1 MLFSFCNSNIY
12 PDRVFLFQ
20 PVFKLDAHMTNR
32 NILEQL
38 VPLLTRIAEAL
49 ERIAPNYQFPDNLND
64 APGYIWEAQLSQLQQ
79 IEEIEL
85 LPLSC
90 LKGIEQ
96 QKHQLLENS
105 RAFAKGLRANN
116 ALLWG
121 ARGTGKSSLLKAVHG
136 QLLLEGLDCA
146 IVEVQREDIQDL
158 PYIMRELKKSK
169 RRFILFCD
177 DLAFE
182 ESDSS
187 YKSLKAILEGGLSG
201 RPDNIVFYA
210 TSNRRHLMPRQMIDN
225 ERGSAINPSE
235 AIEEKISLSDRF
247 GLWIGFHSIDQDTYL
262 SIIENY
268 VAFYELP
275 VQLEQVKS
283 EALTWCIGRGHRSGR
298 TAYQFILYLAGTM
311 GIKLKPN
318 IN

>member
-1 MLFSFCNSNIY
+1 
-12 PDRVFLFQ
+12 
-20 PVFKLDAHMTNR
+20 MTGKNE
-32 NILEQL
+32 LEQL
-38 VPLLTRIAEAL
+38 APLLARMADAL
-49 ERIAPNYQFPDNLND
+49 ERIAPSYQFPDNLED
-64 APGYIWEAQLSQLQQ
+64 SQGYIWEAQLRKLNK
-79 IEEIEL
+79 IEEIER

-90 LKGIEQ
+90 LGGIEQ
-96 QKHQLLENS
+96 QKQQLLENS
-105 RAFAKGLRANN
+105 RAFARGLRANN

-136 QLLLEGLDCA
+136 QLLSEGLDCA

-158 PYIMRELKKSK
+158 PYILQVLKQRN

-182 ESDSS
+182 EADSS
-187 YKSLKAILEGGLSG
+187 YKSLKAVLEGGLSG

-247 GLWIGFHSIDQDTYL
+247 GLWIGFHSVDQETYL
-262 SIIENY
+262 AMIETY
-268 VAFYELP
+268 VAFYKLP
-275 VQLEQVKS
+275 VELEQVKS

-298 TAYQFILYLAGTM
+298 TAYQFIIHLASRLGVT
-311 GIKLKPN
+311 LKPN
-318 IN
+318 TNK

>member
-1 MLFSFCNSNIY
+1 
-12 PDRVFLFQ
+12 
-20 PVFKLDAHMTNR
+20 MTDK
-32 NILEQL
+32 IKIEQIT
-38 VPLLTRIAEAL
+38 PLLMRMADAL
-49 ERIAPNYQFPDNLND
+49 ERLAPAYHFPENLD
-64 APGYIWEAQLSQLQQ
+64 QAEGFIWEAQLRKLQK
-79 IEEIEL
+79 IEVIER

-90 LKGIEQ
+90 LQGIEH
-96 QKHQLLENS
+96 QKQQLLENS

-136 QLLLEGLDCA
+136 QLITEGLDCA
-146 IVEVQREDIQDL
+146 IVEIQREDIQDL
-158 PYIMRELKKSK
+158 PFIMQALKQSD

-182 ESDSS
+182 EADAN
-187 YKSLKAILEGGLSG
+187 YKSLKAVLEGGLSG

-247 GLWIGFHSIDQDTYL
+247 GLWIGFHSIDQETYL
-262 SIIENY
+262 AMIENY
-268 VAFYELP
+268 VNFFGLS
-275 VQLEQVKS
+275 VDMEQVKS
-283 EALTWCIGRGHRSGR
+283 ESLTWCIGRGHRSGR
-298 TAYQFILYLAGTM
+298 TAYQFITNLAGELGVILT
-311 GIKLKPN
+311 PN
-318 IN
+318 S

>member
-1 MLFSFCNSNIY
+1 VC
-12 PDRVFLFQ
+12 LFQ
-20 PVFKLDAHMTNR
+20 PVFKLDTYMTEKNE
-32 NILEQL
+32 LEL
-38 VPLLTRIAEAL
+38 LAPMLTRMAEAL
-49 ERIAPNYQFPDNLND
+49 ERIAPSYQFPDNLED
-64 APGYIWEAQLSQLQQ
+64 AQGYIWEAQLRKLQK
-79 IEEIEL
+79 IEEIER

-90 LKGIEQ
+90 LEGIEQ

-136 QLLLEGLDCA
+136 TLLSEGLDCA

-158 PYIMRELKKSK
+158 PYIMQVLKQSN

-182 ESDSS
+182 EADSS
-187 YKSLKAILEGGLSG
+187 YKSLKAVLEGGLSG

-247 GLWIGFHSIDQDTYL
+247 GLWIGFHSVDQETYL
-262 SIIENY
+262 TMIETY
-268 VAFYELP
+268 VAFYKLP
-275 VQLEQVKS
+275 VELEQVKS

-298 TAYQFILYLAGTM
+298 TAYQFIIHLAGKL
-311 GIKLKPN
+311 GITLKPN
-318 IN
+318 ND

>member
-1 MLFSFCNSNIY
+1 MC
-12 PDRVFLFQ
+12 LFQ
-20 PVFKLDAHMTNR
+20 PVFKLDTYMTEKNE
-32 NILEQL
+32 LEL
-38 VPLLTRIAEAL
+38 LAPMLTRMAEAL
-49 ERIAPNYQFPDNLND
+49 ERIAPSYQFPDNLED
-64 APGYIWEAQLSQLQQ
+64 AQGYIWEAQLRKLQK
-79 IEEIEL
+79 IEEIER

-90 LKGIEQ
+90 LEGIEQ
-96 QKHQLLENS
+96 QKQQLLENS

-136 QLLLEGLDCA
+136 ALLSEGLDCA

-158 PYIMRELKKSK
+158 PYIMQVLKQSN

-182 ESDSS
+182 EADSS
-187 YKSLKAILEGGLSG
+187 YKSLKAVLEGGLSG

-210 TSNRRHLMPRQMIDN
+210 TSNRRHLMPRHMIDN

-247 GLWIGFHSIDQDTYL
+247 GLWIGFHSVDQETYL
-262 SIIENY
+262 TMIETY
-268 VAFYELP
+268 VAFYKLP
-275 VQLEQVKS
+275 VELEQVKS

-298 TAYQFILYLAGTM
+298 TAYQFIIHLAGKL
-311 GIKLKPN
+311 GITLKPN
-318 IN
+318 ND

>member
-1 MLFSFCNSNIY
+1 MC
-12 PDRVFLFQ
+12 LFQ
-20 PVFKLDAHMTNR
+20 PVFKLDTYMTEKNE
-32 NILEQL
+32 LEL
-38 VPLLTRIAEAL
+38 LAPMLTRMAEAL
-49 ERIAPNYQFPDNLND
+49 ERIAPSYQFPDNLED
-64 APGYIWEAQLSQLQQ
+64 AQGYIWEAQLRKLQK
-79 IEEIEL
+79 IEEIER

-90 LKGIEQ
+90 LEGIEQ
-96 QKHQLLENS
+96 QKQQLLENS

-136 QLLLEGLDCA
+136 ALLSEGLDCA

-158 PYIMRELKKSK
+158 PYIMQVLKQSN

-182 ESDSS
+182 EADSS
-187 YKSLKAILEGGLSG
+187 YKSLKAVLEGGLSG
-201 RPDNIVFYA
+201 RPDNIIFYA

-247 GLWIGFHSIDQDTYL
+247 GLWIGFHSVDQETYL
-262 SIIENY
+262 TMIETY
-268 VAFYELP
+268 VAFYKLP
-275 VQLEQVKS
+275 VELEQVKS

-298 TAYQFILYLAGTM
+298 TAYQFIIHLAGKL
-311 GIKLKPN
+311 GITLKPN
-318 IN
+318 TD

>member
-1 MLFSFCNSNIY
+1 MC
-12 PDRVFLFQ
+12 LFQ
-20 PVFKLDAHMTNR
+20 PVFKLDTYMTEKNE
-32 NILEQL
+32 LEL
-38 VPLLTRIAEAL
+38 LAPMLTRMAEAL
-49 ERIAPNYQFPDNLND
+49 ERIAPSYQFPDNLED
-64 APGYIWEAQLSQLQQ
+64 AQGYIWEAQLRKLQK
-79 IEEIEL
+79 IDEIER

-90 LKGIEQ
+90 LEGIEQ
-96 QKHQLLENS
+96 QKQQLLENS

-136 QLLLEGLDCA
+136 ALLSEGLDCA

-158 PYIMRELKKSK
+158 PYIMQVLKQSN

-182 ESDSS
+182 EADSS
-187 YKSLKAILEGGLSG
+187 YKSLKAVLEGGLSG

-210 TSNRRHLMPRQMIDN
+210 TSNRRHLMPRHMIDN

-247 GLWIGFHSIDQDTYL
+247 GLWIGFHSVDQETYL
-262 SIIENY
+262 TMIETY
-268 VAFYELP
+268 VAFYKLP
-275 VQLEQVKS
+275 VELEQVKS

-298 TAYQFILYLAGTM
+298 TAYQFIIHLAGKL
-311 GIKLKPN
+311 GITLKPN
-318 IN
+318 AD

>member
-1 MLFSFCNSNIY
+1 MC
-12 PDRVFLFQ
+12 LFQ
-20 PVFKLDAHMTNR
+20 PVFKLDTYMTEKNE
-32 NILEQL
+32 LEL
-38 VPLLTRIAEAL
+38 LAPMLTRMAEAL
-49 ERIAPNYQFPDNLND
+49 ERIAPSYQFPDNLED
-64 APGYIWEAQLSQLQQ
+64 AQGYIWEAQLRKLQK
-79 IEEIEL
+79 IEEIER

-90 LKGIEQ
+90 LEGIEQ
-96 QKHQLLENS
+96 QKQQLLENS

-136 QLLLEGLDCA
+136 ALLSEGLDCA

-158 PYIMRELKKSK
+158 PYIMQVLKQSN

-182 ESDSS
+182 EADSS
-187 YKSLKAILEGGLSG
+187 YKSLKAVLEGGLSG

-247 GLWIGFHSIDQDTYL
+247 GLWIGFHSVDQETYL
-262 SIIENY
+262 TMIETY
-268 VAFYELP
+268 VAFYKLP
-275 VQLEQVKS
+275 VELEQVKS

-298 TAYQFILYLAGTM
+298 TAYQFIIHLAGKL
-311 GIKLKPN
+311 GITLKPN
-318 IN
+318 TD

>member
-1 MLFSFCNSNIY
+1 MC
-12 PDRVFLFQ
+12 LFQ
-20 PVFKLDAHMTNR
+20 PVFKLDTYMTEKNE
-32 NILEQL
+32 LELL
-38 VPLLTRIAEAL
+38 VPMLTRMAEAL
-49 ERIAPNYQFPDNLND
+49 ERIAPSYQFPDNLED
-64 APGYIWEAQLSQLQQ
+64 AQGYIWEAQLRKLQK
-79 IEEIEL
+79 IEEIER

-90 LKGIEQ
+90 LEGIEE
-96 QKHQLLENS
+96 QKQQLLENS

-136 QLLLEGLDCA
+136 ALLSEGLDCA

-158 PYIMRELKKSK
+158 PYIMQVLKQSN

-182 ESDSS
+182 EADSS
-187 YKSLKAILEGGLSG
+187 YKSLKAVLEGGLSG

-247 GLWIGFHSIDQDTYL
+247 GLWIGFHSVDQETYL
-262 SIIENY
+262 TMIETY
-268 VAFYELP
+268 VAFYKLP
-275 VQLEQVKS
+275 VELEQVKS

-298 TAYQFILYLAGTM
+298 TAYQFIIHLAGKL
-311 GIKLKPN
+311 GITLKPN
-318 IN
+318 ND

>member
-1 MLFSFCNSNIY
+1 
-12 PDRVFLFQ
+12 
-20 PVFKLDAHMTNR
+20 MTEKNE
-32 NILEQL
+32 LEL
-38 VPLLTRIAEAL
+38 LAPMLTRMAEAL
-49 ERIAPNYQFPDNLND
+49 ERIAPSYQFPDNLED
-64 APGYIWEAQLSQLQQ
+64 AQGYIWEAQLRKLQK
-79 IEEIEL
+79 IEEIER

-90 LKGIEQ
+90 LEGIEQ
-96 QKHQLLENS
+96 QKQQLLENS

-136 QLLLEGLDCA
+136 ALLSEGLDCA

-158 PYIMRELKKSK
+158 PYIMQVLKQSN

-182 ESDSS
+182 EADSS
-187 YKSLKAILEGGLSG
+187 YKSLKAVLEGGLSG

-247 GLWIGFHSIDQDTYL
+247 GLWIGFHSVDQETYL
-262 SIIENY
+262 TMIETY
-268 VAFYELP
+268 MAFYKLP
-275 VQLEQVKS
+275 VELEQVKS

-298 TAYQFILYLAGTM
+298 TAYQFIIHLAGKL
-311 GIKLKPN
+311 GITLKPN
-318 IN
+318 TD

>member
-1 MLFSFCNSNIY
+1 MC
-12 PDRVFLFQ
+12 LFQ
-20 PVFKLDAHMTNR
+20 PVFKLDTYMTEKNE
-32 NILEQL
+32 LE
-38 VPLLTRIAEAL
+38 LLAPMLARMAEAL
-49 ERIAPNYQFPDNLND
+49 ERIAPSYQFPDNLED
-64 APGYIWEAQLSQLQQ
+64 AQGYIWEAQLRKLQK
-79 IEEIEL
+79 IEEIER

-90 LKGIEQ
+90 LEGIEQ
-96 QKHQLLENS
+96 QKQQLLENS

-136 QLLLEGLDCA
+136 ALLSEGLDCA

-158 PYIMRELKKSK
+158 PYIMQVLKQSN

-182 ESDSS
+182 EADSS
-187 YKSLKAILEGGLSG
+187 YKSLKAVLEGGLSG

-247 GLWIGFHSIDQDTYL
+247 GLWIGFHSVDQETYL
-262 SIIENY
+262 TMIETY
-268 VAFYELP
+268 VAFYKLP
-275 VQLEQVKS
+275 VELEQVKS

-298 TAYQFILYLAGTM
+298 TAYQFIIHLAGRL
-311 GIKLKPN
+311 GITLKPN
-318 IN
+318 ND

>member
-1 MLFSFCNSNIY
+1 
-12 PDRVFLFQ
+12 
-20 PVFKLDAHMTNR
+20 MTEKNE
-32 NILEQL
+32 LEL
-38 VPLLTRIAEAL
+38 LAPMLTRMAEAL
-49 ERIAPNYQFPDNLND
+49 ERIAPSYQFPDNLED
-64 APGYIWEAQLSQLQQ
+64 AQGYIWEAQLRKLQK
-79 IEEIEL
+79 IDEIER

-90 LKGIEQ
+90 LEGIEE
-96 QKHQLLENS
+96 QKQQLLENS

-136 QLLLEGLDCA
+136 ALLSEGLDCA

-158 PYIMRELKKSK
+158 PYIMQVLKQSN

-182 ESDSS
+182 EADSS
-187 YKSLKAILEGGLSG
+187 YKSLKAVLEGGLSG

-210 TSNRRHLMPRQMIDN
+210 TSNRRHLMPRHMIDN

-247 GLWIGFHSIDQDTYL
+247 GLWIGFHSVDQETYL
-262 SIIENY
+262 TMIETY
-268 VAFYELP
+268 VAFYKLP
-275 VQLEQVKS
+275 VELEQVKS

-298 TAYQFILYLAGTM
+298 TAYQFIIHLAGKL
-311 GIKLKPN
+311 GITLKPN
-318 IN
+318 AD

>member
-1 MLFSFCNSNIY
+1 MC
-12 PDRVFLFQ
+12 LFQ
-20 PVFKLDAHMTNR
+20 PVFKLDTYMTEKNE
-32 NILEQL
+32 LEL
-38 VPLLTRIAEAL
+38 LAPMLTRMAEAL
-49 ERIAPNYQFPDNLND
+49 ERIAPSYQFPDNLED
-64 APGYIWEAQLSQLQQ
+64 AQGYIWEAQLRKLQK
-79 IEEIEL
+79 IEEIER

-90 LKGIEQ
+90 LEGIEQ
-96 QKHQLLENS
+96 QKQQLLENS

-136 QLLLEGLDCA
+136 ALLSEGLDCA

-158 PYIMRELKKSK
+158 PYIMQVLKQSN

-182 ESDSS
+182 EADSS
-187 YKSLKAILEGGLSG
+187 YKSLKAVLEGGLSG

-247 GLWIGFHSIDQDTYL
+247 GLWIGFHSVDQETYL
-262 SIIENY
+262 TMIETY
-268 VAFYELP
+268 MAFYKLP
-275 VQLEQVKS
+275 VELEQVKS

-298 TAYQFILYLAGTM
+298 TAYQFIIHLAGRL
-311 GIKLKPN
+311 GITLKPN
-318 IN
+318 ND

>member
-1 MLFSFCNSNIY
+1 MC
-12 PDRVFLFQ
+12 LFQ
-20 PVFKLDAHMTNR
+20 PVLKLDTYMTEKNE
-32 NILEQL
+32 LEL
-38 VPLLTRIAEAL
+38 LAPMLTRMAEAL
-49 ERIAPNYQFPDNLND
+49 ERIAPSYQFPDNLED
-64 APGYIWEAQLSQLQQ
+64 AQGYIWEAQLRKLQK
-79 IEEIEL
+79 IEEIER

-90 LKGIEQ
+90 LEGIEQ
-96 QKHQLLENS
+96 QKQQLLENS

-136 QLLLEGLDCA
+136 ALLSEGLDCA

-158 PYIMRELKKSK
+158 PYIMQVLKQSN

-182 ESDSS
+182 EADSS
-187 YKSLKAILEGGLSG
+187 YKSLKAVLEGGLSG

-247 GLWIGFHSIDQDTYL
+247 GLWIGFHSVDQQTYL
-262 SIIENY
+262 TMIETY
-268 VAFYELP
+268 VAFYKLP
-275 VQLEQVKS
+275 VELEQVKS

-298 TAYQFILYLAGTM
+298 TAYQFIIHLAGKL
-311 GIKLKPN
+311 GITLKPN
-318 IN
+318 ND

>member
-1 MLFSFCNSNIY
+1 MC
-12 PDRVFLFQ
+12 LFQ
-20 PVFKLDAHMTNR
+20 PVFKLDTYMTEKNE
-32 NILEQL
+32 LEL
-38 VPLLTRIAEAL
+38 LAPMLTRMAEAL
-49 ERIAPNYQFPDNLND
+49 ERIAPSYQFPDNLED
-64 APGYIWEAQLSQLQQ
+64 AQGYIWEAQLRKLQK
-79 IEEIEL
+79 IEEIER

-90 LKGIEQ
+90 LEGIEQ
-96 QKHQLLENS
+96 QKQQLLENS

-136 QLLLEGLDCA
+136 ALLSEGLDCA

-158 PYIMRELKKSK
+158 PYIMQVLKQSN

-182 ESDSS
+182 EADSS
-187 YKSLKAILEGGLSG
+187 YKSLKAVLEGGLSG

-247 GLWIGFHSIDQDTYL
+247 GLWIGFHSVDQETYL
-262 SIIENY
+262 TMIETY
-268 VAFYELP
+268 VAFYKLP
-275 VQLEQVKS
+275 VELEQVKS

-298 TAYQFILYLAGTM
+298 TAYQFIIHLAGKL
-311 GIKLKPN
+311 GITLKPN
-318 IN
+318 ND